1 MPFELKTGMPYVD
14 HKAQVL
20 LYMLLMSD
28 RYGISVFILS
38 LNLPLD
44 TSVTSGL
51 LFYLNPGNKS
61 VSITY
66 NFTQKPGAA
75 LVRNT
80 ILPQYGHMMGVSLN
94 TDEVICYCF
103 SHPNLLGSSNNATT
117 KHSCII
123 FEQSS
128 NATSGES
135 FVIRMRTVVLKHC
148 CVQFCTRYAS

>member
-28 RYGISVFILS
+28 RYGISVFVLS

-61 VSITY
+61 ISIT
-66 NFTQKPGAA
+66 
-75 LVRNT
+75 
-80 ILPQYGHMMGVSLN
+80 
-94 TDEVICYCF
+94 
-103 SHPNLLGSSNNATT
+103 
-117 KHSCII
+117 
-123 FEQSS
+123 
-128 NATSGES
+128 
-135 FVIRMRTVVLKHC
+135 
-148 CVQFCTRYAS
+148 